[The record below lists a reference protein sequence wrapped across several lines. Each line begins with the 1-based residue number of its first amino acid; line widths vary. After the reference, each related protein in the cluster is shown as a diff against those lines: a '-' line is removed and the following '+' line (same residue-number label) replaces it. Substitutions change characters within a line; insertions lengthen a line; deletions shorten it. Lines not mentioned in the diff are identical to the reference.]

1 MVDLHLIFI
10 NQFLKYYETKNQIA
24 FRMQLCGGLVCR
36 EFGTIIHVV
45 CQYGRKY
52 VENVYGEDV
61 QEGCG
66 CPCDGGRE
74 CGTDCGIHGVGCHV

>member
-1 MVDLHLIFI
+1 
-10 NQFLKYYETKNQIA
+10 
-24 FRMQLCGGLVCR
+24 MQLCGGLVCR

-74 CGTDCGIHGVGCHV
+74 CGTDCGIQGMGCHV